1 MKVTEMDGFGPKAGA
16 IYVMCPMCGFSGEIH

>member
-1 MKVTEMDGFGPKAGA
+1 VTEMDGFGPKTVA